1 MRDFKLNKPFRQKID
16 ELRDLLNVRIYWSGR
31 GVLSHQMDENRREI
45 SEVVNEMTANKNYN
59 LMVDTKLDTML
70 TDSTPLT
77 HLFDQWSRQ
86 ANSEHHRE
94 ARRAQPASCHLVSLS
109 SFRSIDEKV
118 EEGEVNF
125 TIGVFSKNYN
135 GFIADFFSMTDMRN
149 KVKTQR
155 KKKFVF
161 DKNFRDNPD
170 LYLIVMVML
179 VDPNKANKCK
189 AIGIMRLDQFLKD
202 NSEKQI
208 ITHTTKDFTVGVI
221 DQIQRIINGNEKT
234 ESHEFK
240 FRIKEIKEESQEAAN
255 FLFKKGDVPTLSEK
269 KRGRINQL
277 FLTIETGKFTG
288 ANKIFAETFNISLD
302 VELFDHNGQ
311 RVERIRTSEAE
322 QLSSLYRAI
331 TCPDNN
337 KCEWREV
344 IQIGRDW
351 SYFNIFLFS
360 HHKIFFSSQ
369 HKIS

>member
-1 MRDFKLNKPFRQKID
+1 MRDFKLDRSFLNKLE
-16 ELRDLLNVRIYWSGR
+16 ELRDLLSVRIYWAGR
-31 GVLSHQMDENRREI
+31 VLGHQMDENRREI
-45 SEVVNEMTANKNYN
+45 SCVINEMTANKNYN
-59 LMVDTKLDTML
+59 LIVDTKLDTML

-77 HLFDQWSRQ
+77 KLFDQLSRP
-86 ANSEHHRE
+86 ANPEHHRDT
-94 ARRAQPASCHLVSLS
+94 RRAQPPTFHLVSLS

-155 KKKFVF
+155 KKKFVL
-161 DKNFRDNPD
+161 DKNFKDNPD

-189 AIGIMRLDQFLKD
+189 AIGTMGLDQFLKD

-208 ITHTTKDFTVGVI
+208 ITHTTKDYTVGVI

-240 FRIKEIKEESQEAAN
+240 FRIKEIKEGSVEAGD
-255 FLFKKGDVPTLSEK
+255 FLFKKGDVPSLSEK
-269 KRGRINQL
+269 KKGPINKL

-302 VELFDHNGQ
+302 VELLDHNGHL
-311 RVERIRTSEAE
+311 VERIRTAEGE
-322 QLSSLYRAI
+322 QLSSLYKAI

-351 SYFNIFLFS
+351 SFVSTQNIGIFSKQNIF
-360 HHKIFFSSQ
+360 
-369 HKIS
+369 